1 LRDLIGKILKHQPV
15 QLVQRAGGAFLSMGD
30 LGQAVRKALAKPAAS
45 GQTYNLG
52 SFFLKW
58 EEIANRLIGLAG
70 SNSSLQFIPSEQW
83 RGPAFLN
90 EVWDLSW
97 KKAEEDLKYK
107 PLDSSAGLESQFHRA
122 LRNCLEGIRQG
133 RS

>member
-1 LRDLIGKILKHQPV
+1 LRELIGKILKPQPV
-15 QLVQRAGGAFLSMGD
+15 ELVQGAGGAFLSMGD
-30 LGQAVRKALAKPAAS
+30 LGRAIRKAMATPGAS
-45 GQTYNLG
+45 GQTYNVG

-83 RGPAFLN
+83 RGPAFLD

-97 KKAEEDLKYK
+97 EKAARELEYRPKEA
-107 PLDSSAGLESQFHRA
+107 SSAVGSLFDCA
-122 LRNCLEGIRQG
+122 LRNCLEGVKQG